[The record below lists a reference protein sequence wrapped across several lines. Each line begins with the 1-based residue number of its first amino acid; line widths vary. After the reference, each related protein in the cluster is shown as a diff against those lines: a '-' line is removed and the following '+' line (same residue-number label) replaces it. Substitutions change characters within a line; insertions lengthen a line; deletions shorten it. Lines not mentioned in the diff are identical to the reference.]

1 MTLPPQLR
9 SSYEIKEKEK
19 INSLTISIRFHQSNN
34 PPSAMPITLRM
45 PSWTSLRAGESKNE
59 MDVDSD
65 DSSDYARDSR
75 PSSYLSP
82 SKLVST
88 AAPKKLRSALNLY
101 AMMTQAEKVQNP
113 RPIDTRSMR
122 FSATVSICLITPRS
136 EWKAQ
141 QTIDSFWRPQDY
153 QNFKHEAVHDLR
165 AFLTAHGITAKEAIF
180 QLYQPH
186 DHERDVWM
194 KEFDESEKEKYNNS
208 CKDGDQ
214 TDRETSSNDGTD
226 RSHGSIDDMDRY
238 NSEEDDEPHYGSVG
252 ANTFKFF
259 TQVKTDIELNAER
272 ETNKGIHGNK
282 GPHMPTKTPNAGV
295 NQGQMWAKKWIPS
308 SSSSS
313 EHKE

>member
-1 MTLPPQLR
+1 MR
-9 SSYEIKEKEK
+9 KK
-19 INSLTISIRFHQSNN
+19 INEPSTTIYQPTRKQSDS
-34 PPSAMPITLRM
+34 PQSKKTIMPLTLRM
-45 PSWTSLRAGESKNE
+45 PSWTSLRGGESKNE

-65 DSSDYARDSR
+65 DSSDYARDSC

-82 SKLVST
+82 NKLVS
-88 AAPKKLRSALNLY
+88 ARAPKKLRSALNLY
-101 AMMTQAEKVQNP
+101 AMMTQAEKAQHPP
-113 RPIDTRSMR
+113 RPQDTRSMR

-194 KEFDESEKEKYNNS
+194 KEFEQSEKEKVNNC

-226 RSHGSIDDMDRY
+226 RSNGSIDDMDRY
-238 NSEEDDEPHYGSVG
+238 NSEEDDEPIKVG

-259 TQVKTDIELNAER
+259 TEVKTDIELNAER
-272 ETNKGIHGNK
+272 EANKGGGNK
-282 GPHMPTKTPNAGV
+282 GPHMPTKTPNSGV
-295 NQGQMWAKKWIPS
+295 NTGQMWAKKWIPS
-308 SSSSS
+308 SS